1 MLNSRIIYFYFILL
15 MNYMPYIDV
24 MNSLVKL
31 FNDIMRIAYPYF
43 ILEWNIMLNSRI
55 VIMGDYI
62 YHDFK
67 KMININATIIY
78 LLLLIYFV
86 IVINYMV
93 LLLQVFN
100 IRVLNLQHSNK
111 SRLSLVGPTFMRN
124 RKLKRKSMM

>member
-15 MNYMPYIDV
+15 MNYMPCIDV

-55 VIMGDYI
+55 VIMRL
-62 YHDFK
+62 HLAWFFFF
-67 KMININATIIY
+67 KMINTNATIIY

-93 LLLQVFN
+93 LLVQVFN
-100 IRVLNLQHSNK
+100 IQVLNLQYNK
-111 SRLSLVGPTFMRN
+111 KIDHILYFYVSKMY
-124 RKLKRKSMM
+124 LKKI